1 MRVVRWASAGAAAV
15 LLAMA
20 QGVTAA
26 RAGAPPADQV
36 SRVTEAAP
44 KRATAKPKRPRKLL
58 VFNLCRGFKHGS
70 IPLCSKTME
79 ILGQRTGA
87 FTAVPSTDTAM
98 FSPEN
103 LKQFD
108 AVLMN
113 NTTGELFTDERM
125 KQGLLEFVKSGKGLI
140 GVHAATDCFYKWAA
154 YGEMM
159 GGYFNGHPWNEKVGV
174 KLDDPGHPLV
184 AAFGGR
190 GFEVADEIYQFKEPY
205 SREALKVILSL
216 DVEKTNMEKG
226 GIRRKDKDFA
236 VSWVR
241 SYGQGRVFY
250 CSLGHPN
257 DIFWTP
263 AILQHY
269 LDGIQF
275 ALGDLD
281 ADTSPAGAGPGPGF
295 RQLFNGKD
303 LTGWKARPRSW
314 VVKDGQLARKSSG
327 DIWTEA
333 EFGDFVLDL
342 EFMLSRYA
350 KSGVLIRGGGAGD
363 RKNPGIEIEI
373 VDSSK
378 KRKPT
383 KTDCGAIYGC
393 LAPSENVA
401 KKPGEWNRMVITAE
415 GPKVRV
421 TLNGKQVIDADLDD
435 WDKVRKNPDKS
446 FNRYPKALKD
456 MPRSGRIGLQSKSGK
471 VIFRN
476 IRVKGGGGGGGGGSA
491 ELRKV
496 DAFAGEFSGELGLP
510 GATGGVTARVVPQGG
525 GSYMVVLEA
534 GVAGAPRFELG
545 GRAEGEKLAF
555 SGDAQGMSWKGE
567 LAGDRLVIGAMG
579 GASEFAPSGRVSPT
593 LGAAPPKG
601 AVVLLPAGGGPP
613 SLDAWRNK
621 NWQALPDG
629 SMQVTKGDNR
639 TFAEFGDVRIHIE
652 FMTPYMPGARGQ
664 KRGNSGIY
672 IQDRYEIQVLD
683 SFGLVSKDNDCG
695 GIYKTAVPK
704 VNACLPPLTWQTY
717 DITFHA
723 PRLGG
728 GGNVTKPVEV
738 TVVHNGTT
746 IHEKQTIPRPTGG
759 AVSQTPVAKAPIRLQ
774 DHGNPVRYRNIWVV
788 ELGR

>member
-1 MRVVRWASAGAAAV
+1 MSMARRTSAAAASALLVFALGATRTAAA
-15 LLAMA
+15 
-20 QGVTAA
+20 GV
-26 RAGAPPADQV
+26 PQDQV

-44 KRATAKPKRPRKLL
+44 TRATAKPKRPRKLL

-87 FTAVPSTDTAM
+87 FQAVPSTDTNM
-98 FSPEN
+98 FLPEN
-103 LKQFD
+103 LRQFD

-113 NTTGELFTDERM
+113 NTTGTLFTDERM
-125 KQGLLEFVKSGKGLI
+125 KQGLLDFVKGGKGLVGI
-140 GVHAATDCFYKWAA
+140 HAATDCFYNWKE

-159 GGYFNGHPWNEKVGV
+159 GGYFNAHPWNEKVGV
-174 KLDDPGHPLV
+174 KLDDPTHPLV
-184 AAFGGR
+184 AAWGGR
-190 GFEVADEIYQFKEPY
+190 GFEVADEIYQFKDPY
-205 SREALKVILSL
+205 SREVLRVLLSL
-216 DVEKTNMEKG
+216 DVEKTNMNKG
-226 GIRRKDKDFA
+226 NIKRKDKDFA

-241 SYGQGRVFY
+241 SYGAGRVFY
-250 CSLGHPN
+250 CSLGHRN
-257 DIFWTP
+257 DIFWNP
-263 AILQHY
+263 RILQHY

-275 ALGDLD
+275 ALGDLE
-281 ADTSPAGAGPGPGF
+281 ADTAAAGAGAGPGF
-295 RQLFNGKD
+295 RPLFNGKD

-314 VVKDGQLARKSSG
+314 VAKDGNLERKSTG

-333 EFGDFVLDL
+333 EFGDFVLDF

-350 KSGVLIRGGGAGD
+350 KSGVLIRGGGADD

-373 VDSSK
+373 VDASR

-383 KTDCGAIYGC
+383 KTDCGALYGC
-393 LAPSENVA
+393 MAPSESVA
-401 KKPGEWNRMVITAE
+401 KKAGEWNRMVITAE
-415 GPKVRV
+415 GSKVRV
-421 TLNGKQVIDADLDD
+421 ALNGKQIIDADLDD
-435 WDKVRKNPDKS
+435 WDKLRRNPDKS

-496 DAFAGEFSGELGLP
+496 DAFAGEYSGKLGLP
-510 GATGGVTARVVPQGG
+510 GATDGVTARVVPQGG
-525 GSYMVVLEA
+525 GNYKVVLEA
-534 GVAGAPRFELG
+534 GGAGGLRFELG

-555 SGDAQGMSWKGE
+555 SGNVEGMSLKGE

-579 GASEFAPSGRVSPT
+579 ERFEFAPSGRRSPT
-593 LGAAPPKG
+593 LGAAPPPG
-601 AVVLLPAGGGPP
+601 AIVLLPFGKGAP
-613 SLDAWRNK
+613 SLEAWQNR

-629 SMQVTKGDNR
+629 SMQVRKGDNR
-639 TFAEFGDVRIHIE
+639 TRREFGDVQIHLE
-652 FMTPYMPGARGQ
+652 FMTPYMPDARGQ

-723 PRLGG
+723 PGLGG

-738 TVVHNGTT
+738 TVIHNGAT
-746 IHEKQTIPRPTGG
+746 IHERQVVPKPTGG

-788 ELGR
+788 ELG

>member
-1 MRVVRWASAGAAAV
+1 MARRTSAAAALG
-15 LLAMA
+15 LLVFAP
-20 QGVTAA
+20 GVARTAA
-26 RAGAPPADQV
+26 VGVPQDQV
-36 SRVTEAAP
+36 GRVTEAAP
-44 KRATAKPKRPRKLL
+44 TRATAKPKRPWKVL

-79 ILGQRTGA
+79 ILGTRTGA
-87 FTAVPSTDTAM
+87 FQAVPSTDTNM
-98 FSPEN
+98 FLPED
-103 LKQFD
+103 LRQFD

-113 NTTGELFTDERM
+113 NTTGTLFTDERM
-125 KQGLLEFVKSGKGLI
+125 KQGLLDFVKGGKGLVGI
-140 GVHAATDCFYKWAA
+140 HAATDCFYNWKE

-159 GGYFNGHPWNEKVGV
+159 GGYFNAHPWSEKVGV
-174 KLDDPGHPLV
+174 KLDDPTHPLV
-184 AAFGGR
+184 AAWGGR
-190 GFEVADEIYQFKEPY
+190 GFEVADEIYQFRDPY
-205 SREALKVILSL
+205 SREVLRVLLSL
-216 DVEKTNMEKG
+216 DVEKTNMNKG
-226 GIRRKDKDFA
+226 NIKRKDKDFA

-250 CSLGHPN
+250 CSLGHRN
-257 DIFWTP
+257 EIFWNP
-263 AILQHY
+263 RILQHY

-275 ALGDLD
+275 ALGDLE
-281 ADTSPAGAGPGPGF
+281 ADTSPVGAGAGPGF
-295 RQLFNGKD
+295 RPLFNGKD

-314 VVKDGQLARKSSG
+314 VAKDGNLERKSSG

-333 EFGDFVLDL
+333 EFGAD
-342 EFMLSRYA
+342 
-350 KSGVLIRGGGAGD
+350 D

-373 VDSSK
+373 VDSST
-378 KRKPT
+378 KRKPG

-393 LAPSENVA
+393 LAPSENAVR
-401 KKPGEWNRMVITAE
+401 KPGEWNRMTIAAE
-415 GPKVRV
+415 GSKVKV
-421 TLNGKQVIDADLDD
+421 TLNGKQVVDADLDD
-435 WDKVRKNPDKS
+435 WDRLRRNPDKS

-456 MPRSGRIGLQSKSGK
+456 MPRSGHIGLQSKSGK

-476 IRVKGGGGGGGGGSA
+476 IQVKGGGGGGGGSA

-496 DAFAGEFSGELGLP
+496 DPFAGEYSGKLGL
-510 GATGGVTARVVPQGG
+510 GGMSADVTAQVVPQGDG
-525 GSYMVVLEA
+525 NYQVVFAAE
-534 GVAGAPRFELG
+534 GARDMRFELG
-545 GRAEGEKLAF
+545 GRAERGKLTF
-555 SGDAQGMSWKGE
+555 SGNGQGMNWRGE
-567 LAGDRLVIGAMG
+567 LAGDRLVVSAMG
-579 GASEFAPSGRVSPT
+579 GKFEFAPSSRRSPT
-593 LGAAPPKG
+593 LGKAPPRG
-601 AVVLLPAGGGPP
+601 AVVLLPMGKGPP
-613 SLDAWRNK
+613 SLEAWQNQ

-629 SMQVTKGDNR
+629 SMQVRKGDNR
-639 TFAEFGDVRIHIE
+639 TRREFGDVQIHLE
-652 FMTPYMPGARGQ
+652 FMTPYMPTARGQ

-672 IQDRYEIQVLD
+672 IQDRYEVQVLD

-738 TVVHNGTT
+738 TVVHNGVT
-746 IHEKQTIPRPTGG
+746 IHENQVVPKPTGG

>member
-1 MRVVRWASAGAAAV
+1 MGRLSSAATAALLTMATGA
-15 LLAMA
+15 M
-20 QGVTAA
+20 TA
-26 RAGAPPADQV
+26 RAGAPPDDQI
-36 SRVTEAAP
+36 RRMAEAAP
-44 KRATAKPKRPRKLL
+44 KRPTAKPKRPRKLL
-58 VFNLCRGFKHGS
+58 VFNLCRGFRHGS
-70 IPLCSKTME
+70 IPWGSKAME
-79 ILGQRTGA
+79 IMGKQTGA

-98 FSPEN
+98 FLPEN
-103 LKQFD
+103 LRQFD

-113 NTTGELFTDERM
+113 NTTGELFTDEAR
-125 KQGLLEFVKSGKGLI
+125 KTALLEFVRSGKGI
-140 GVHAATDCFYKWAA
+140 VGVHAATDCFYKWPE

-216 DVEKTNMEKG
+216 DVEKTNMKKG

-241 SYGQGRVFY
+241 SYGRGRVFY
-250 CSLGHPN
+250 CSLGHRN
-257 DIFWTP
+257 DIFWNP
-263 AILQHY
+263 AVLQHY

-281 ADTSPAGAGPGPGF
+281 ADTAPAGAGAGPGF
-295 RQLFNGKD
+295 RPLFNGKD

-314 VVKDGQLARKSSG
+314 VAKEGNLERRSSG

-350 KSGVLIRGGGAGD
+350 KSGVLIRGGGASD
-363 RKNPGIEIEI
+363 RRNPGIEIEI
-373 VDSSK
+373 VDASK
-378 KRKPT
+378 KRKPAR
-383 KTDCGAIYGC
+383 TDCGALYGC
-393 LAPSENVA
+393 LAPSGYAA

-415 GPKVRV
+415 GSKIRV

-435 WDKVRKNPDKS
+435 WDKLRRNPDRS
-446 FNRYPKALKD
+446 FNRYPKPLKD

-476 IRVKGGGGGGGGGSA
+476 IRVKGGGGGGSS

-496 DAFAGEFSGELGLP
+496 DAFAGEYSGKLGIP
-510 GATGGVTARVVPQGG
+510 GVTGGVTARVVPQGG
-525 GSYMVVLEA
+525 GNYKVVLEA
-534 GVAGAPRFELG
+534 GGARGLRFELG

-555 SGDAQGMSWKGE
+555 SGDAQGMGLKGE
-567 LAGDRLVIGAMG
+567 LAGDRLVVGAMG
-579 GASEFAPSGRVSPT
+579 ERFDFAPSGRSSPT

-601 AVVLLPAGGGPP
+601 AVVLLPAGSGPP

-621 NWQALPDG
+621 NWRALPDG
-629 SMQVTKGDNR
+629 SMQVAKGDNR
-639 TFAEFGDVRIHIE
+639 TVREFGDVRIHLE
-652 FMTPYMPGARGQ
+652 FMTPYMPDARGQ

-672 IQDRYEIQVLD
+672 IQDRYEVQVLD

-695 GIYKTAVPK
+695 GLYKTAVPK

-728 GGNVTKPVEV
+728 GGNVTKPADV

-746 IHEKQTIPRPTGG
+746 IHENQTIPRPTGG
-759 AVSQTPVAKAPIRLQ
+759 AVSQKPVAKAPIRLQ